1 MRRRSLK
8 TAITL
13 IFVLG
18 ATSLFAQTQ
27 TGDLNTNNVNS
38 TVNSENPDNSVVN
51 NFNGAGSASRVTPV
65 PSAITPSYIFNGSD
79 SCLIGTG
86 AGIQLDVLGFS
97 IGGYKQDDECNRR
110 RDARA
115 LNDLGMQIAAISR
128 LCQSDENWV
137 AMFKA
142 GTYCP
147 VMVRGALMVGR
158 QAFYAM
164 RRDPELLIPNYRQ
177 DREFYDAVLG
187 IGVEDEESSTDT
199 RTISERFRTSI
210 R

>member
-1 MRRRSLK
+1 MKQL
-8 TAITL
+8 L
-13 IFVLG
+13 ILILLPCIALG
-18 ATSLFAQTQ
+18 QQ

-65 PSAITPSYIFNGSD
+65 PTAITPSYIFNGSD

-86 AGIQLDVLGFS
+86 AGVQLDVIGIS
-97 IGGYKQDDECNRR
+97 VGGYKQDNECNRR

-115 LNDLGMQIAAISR
+115 LNELGMQIAAISR
-128 LCQSDENWV
+128 LCQSDENWT

-147 VMVRGALMVGR
+147 VMVRGTLMVGR
-158 QAFYAM
+158 QAYFAM
-164 RRDPELLIPNYRQ
+164 RLDPLLLIPNYRQ

-187 IGVEDEESSTDT
+187 IGVDNEESTNDT

>member
-1 MRRRSLK
+1 MKRLLL
-8 TAITL
+8 L
-13 IFVLG
+13 ILLPCIALG
-18 ATSLFAQTQ
+18 QQ

-38 TVNSENPDNSVVN
+38 TVNSQNPDNSVVN

-97 IGGYKQDDECNRR
+97 IGGYRQDDECNRR

-187 IGVEDEESSTDT
+187 IGVEDEESTNDT
-199 RTISERFRTSI
+199 RSISERFRTSI

>member
-1 MRRRSLK
+1 MLRWLLYV
-8 TAITL
+8 L
-13 IFVLG
+13 ILFPNLALG
-18 ATSLFAQTQ
+18 QQ

-38 TVNSENPDNSVVN
+38 TVNSQNPDNSVVN

-79 SCLIGTG
+79 SCLIGSGTG
-86 AGIQLDVLGFS
+86 LQLDVLGFS
-97 IGGYKQDDECNRR
+97 IGGYRQDDECNRR

-128 LCQSDENWV
+128 LCQSDKNWE

-147 VMVRGALMVGR
+147 VMVRGTLMVGR
-158 QAFYAM
+158 QAYLAM
-164 RRDPELLIPNYRQ
+164 KRDPDLLIPNYRKNKN
-177 DREFYDAVLG
+177 FYDAVLY
-187 IGVEDEESSTDT
+187 IGENIEEANDST
-199 RTISERFRTSI
+199 RSISERFRTSI
-210 R
+210 RG

>member
-1 MRRRSLK
+1 MKWLLLFL
-8 TAITL
+8 L
-13 IFVLG
+13 IPCIALG
-18 ATSLFAQTQ
+18 QQ

-79 SCLIGTG
+79 SCLIGSG

-97 IGGYKQDDECNRR
+97 IGGYRQDDECNRR
-110 RDARA
+110 RDARV

-128 LCQSDENWV
+128 LCQSEENWE

-158 QAFYAM
+158 QAYLAM
-164 RRDPELLIPNYRQ
+164 KRDPELLIPNYRNNK
-177 DREFYDAVLG
+177 DYYDAVLD
-187 IGVEDEESSTDT
+187 IGDNIEEATDSTLS
-199 RTISERFRTSI
+199 ISERFRTSV
-210 R
+210 RR

>member
-1 MRRRSLK
+1 MKRLLL
-8 TAITL
+8 L
-13 IFVLG
+13 ILLPCIALG
-18 ATSLFAQTQ
+18 QQ

-79 SCLIGTG
+79 SCLIGVG
-86 AGIQLDVLGFS
+86 SGLQLDILGIS
-97 IGGYKQDDECNRR
+97 IGGYRQDDECNRR
-110 RDARA
+110 RDARV

-128 LCQSDENWV
+128 LCQSEENWT
-137 AMFKA
+137 AMFRA

-147 VMVRGALMVGR
+147 VVVRGSLLVGR
-158 QAFYAM
+158 QAYFAM

-187 IGVEDEESSTDT
+187 IGVEDEESTNDT
-199 RTISERFRTSI
+199 RSISERFRTSI